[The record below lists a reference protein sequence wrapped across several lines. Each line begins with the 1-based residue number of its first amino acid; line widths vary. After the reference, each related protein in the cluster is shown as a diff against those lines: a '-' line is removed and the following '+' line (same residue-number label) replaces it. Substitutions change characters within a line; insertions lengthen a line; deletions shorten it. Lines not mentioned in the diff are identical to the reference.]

1 MNTAT
6 PPAGGLAR
14 TVLLYWLLLPGV
26 AVAESAADLVQRAVE
41 AGRVLDYDGVFVYQ
55 RDSSLDAMRLIHR
68 GSGGSAGERE
78 RLVSLSGP
86 AREVVRDGSRVT
98 CTFADDREVMVEK
111 RPPRDLL
118 GFGLSRS
125 AASLAEEYEFR
136 RADPDRIAGRQTH
149 VVQILPRTLDRYGYT
164 LWIDQASGLLLK
176 SVVFDHDGR
185 PLEQVQFAQV
195 TIGGPIGDELLQPE
209 VNGVDFTWYT
219 NETTPV
225 GDPGDAVAGDWQV
238 GWLPP
243 GFEILREQTQRMV
256 ASEMPVRHFVYSDGL
271 ASVSI
276 FIEKLQTTTAP
287 VQGYSSMGA
296 VNAFSRVADN
306 FQITVVGEVPQTTVR
321 QIALAV
327 ANRRTE

>member
-1 MNTAT
+1 M
-6 PPAGGLAR
+6 PSAGGLAS
-14 TVLLYWLLLPGV
+14 TALLCWLLLPGS
-26 AVAESAADLVQRAVE
+26 AVAESAEELVQRAVE

-68 GSGGSAGERE
+68 GSSRGGGEGERE

-125 AASLAEEYEFR
+125 AASLADDYEFR
-136 RADPDRIAGRQTH
+136 MASPDRVAGRQTH

-164 LWIDQASGLLLK
+164 LWIDQDSGLLLK
-176 SVVFDHDGR
+176 SVVLDHGGR

-195 TIGGPIGDELLQPE
+195 TIGGPIADAQLQPE
-209 VNGVDFTWYT
+209 VSGVDFTWYT
-219 NETTPV
+219 NESTPPD
-225 GDPGDAVAGDWQV
+225 GAGEAVAGDWQV
-238 GWLPP
+238 GWLPA
-243 GFEILREQTQRMV
+243 GFEIFREQTQRMV

-276 FIEKLQTTTAP
+276 FIEKLQATTAP

-306 FQITVVGEVPQTTVR
+306 FQITVVGEVPQATVR

-327 ANRRTE
+327 ANRTTE

>member
-1 MNTAT
+1 MT
-6 PPAGGLAR
+6 PPSTGRLAS
-14 TVLLYWLLLPGV
+14 TALLCWLLLPGLV
-26 AVAESAADLVQRAVE
+26 AAESAEELVQRAVE

-55 RDSSLDAMRLIHR
+55 RDSALDAMRLIHR
-68 GSGGSAGERE
+68 GRGSGDGDGERE

-111 RPPRDLL
+111 RPPRDLP
-118 GFGLSRS
+118 GFGLTRP
-125 AASLAEEYEFR
+125 AASLADDYEFR
-136 RADPDRIAGRQTH
+136 KTKPDRIAGRQTH

-164 LWIDQASGLLLK
+164 LWIDQDSGLLLK
-176 SVVFDHDGR
+176 SVVLDHGGR
-185 PLEQVQFAQV
+185 ALEQVQFAQV
-195 TIGGPIGDELLQPE
+195 AIGGPIADELLQPE
-209 VNGVDFTWYT
+209 VSGVDFTWYT
-219 NETTPV
+219 NETGPSD
-225 GDPGDAVAGDWQV
+225 GAGDAVAGDWRI
-238 GWLPP
+238 GWLPA
-243 GFEILREQTQRMV
+243 GFVILREQTQRMV

-327 ANRRTE
+327 ANRTTE

>member
-1 MNTAT
+1 MLT
-6 PPAGGLAR
+6 PPAGGLAQA
-14 TVLLYWLLLPGV
+14 VLLYWLLLPGV
-26 AVAESAADLVQRAVE
+26 AIAEESAADLVQRAVE
-41 AGRVLDYDGVFVYQ
+41 AGRALDYDGIFVYQ

-68 GSGGSAGERE
+68 GSGGSASERE

-125 AASLAEEYEFR
+125 AASLADEYEFR
-136 RADPDRIAGRQTH
+136 KANPDRIAGRQTH

-164 LWIDQASGLLLK
+164 LWMDQASGLLLK
-176 SVVFDHDGR
+176 SVVLDHDGR

-195 TIGGPIGDELLQPE
+195 TIGGPIVDELLQPE
-209 VNGVDFTWYT
+209 VSGVDFTWYT
-219 NETTPV
+219 NETAPP
-225 GDPGDAVAGDWQV
+225 GDAGDAVAGDWQV
-238 GWLPP
+238 GWLPS

-276 FIEKLQTTTAP
+276 FIEKLLTTTAP
-287 VQGYSSMGA
+287 VHGYSSMGA
-296 VNAFSRVADN
+296 VNAFSRVAED
-306 FQITVVGEVPQTTVR
+306 FQITVVGEVPQATVR
-321 QIALAV
+321 QIAMAV